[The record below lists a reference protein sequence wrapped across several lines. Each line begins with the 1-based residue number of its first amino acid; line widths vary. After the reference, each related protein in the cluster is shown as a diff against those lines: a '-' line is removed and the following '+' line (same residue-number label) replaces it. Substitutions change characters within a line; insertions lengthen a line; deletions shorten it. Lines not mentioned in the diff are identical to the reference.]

1 MGQEEVKTFALYL
14 RQLANLIVAVGPQCG
29 LWLSRFGS
37 VLPSGLDV
45 RLR

>member
-1 MGQEEVKTFALYL
+1 MGLKKVKTFALYL
-14 RQLANLIVAVGPQCG
+14 RQLANLIVAVGPHCG

-45 RLR
+45 GLR